1 MKKYNF
7 IIIFFIILITSN
19 ISYSQNIVI
28 ADLDK
33 IVKSSETGKKIITY
47 FSEEN
52 KKLLDEFKINE
63 NKFKKKERTL
73 ISQKNLL
80 SAEEY
85 LKKVDELKKEVDNF
99 NIDSNIKLK
108 ELNNFK
114 NKILR
119 LFRNEIN
126 KILQEFSEKNK
137 IDLIISSEQI
147 LIGKSNIDVTND
159 LLNIVNKKITN
170 FEIKK

>member
-85 LKKVDELKKEVDNF
+85 LKKVDELKKEVNNF

>member
-1 MKKYNF
+1 VKKYNF

-85 LKKVDELKKEVDNF
+85 LKKVDELKKEVNNF

>member
-85 LKKVDELKKEVDNF
+85 LKKVDELKKEVNNY